1 MLESTLDQLET
12 AAMKIATARHSRPM
26 KTQRSNRRGSR
37 MALSAGS
44 DDRGVSRTEGG
55 GVANCEDSRGSSAR
69 KSLHFAIPETIPR
82 RSGYS
87 GRVDRGTWIVG
98 ARRPDWQESGGIV
111 DDATYLN
118 VTPRMAIPRSELQY
132 RASRSGGPGGQH
144 VNTSST
150 RIELLWD
157 LNGSRAVTEEER
169 ERLRIKLAAR
179 LDSDGMVRV
188 VASDRRSQQQNRQ
201 AADERLARL

>member
-1 MLESTLDQLET
+1 M
-12 AAMKIATARHSRPM
+12 
-26 KTQRSNRRGSR
+26 
-37 MALSAGS
+37 
-44 DDRGVSRTEGG
+44 
-55 GVANCEDSRGSSAR
+55 
-69 KSLHFAIPETIPR
+69 
-82 RSGYS
+82 
-87 GRVDRGTWIVG
+87 
-98 ARRPDWQESGGIV
+98 

-201 AADERLARL
+201 AADERLARLIKHALHVPKTRRATKPTRASKERRLAEKKRNAERKRDRRPEID